1 MWTSMMTIA
10 MLTGLLIFAAQ
21 LHLARRIARAKTDV
35 PIFNQIF
42 VLCLVFSGR
51 LFFLQTR
58 RNCVI
63 LAFFVPHA
71 LTPPGTAT
79 MISVPLNM
87 WIMSLED
94 QDQED
99 QQLRQNLCSILAV
112 VSFITIIATTVT
124 IIIILII
131 STEGALRLPTTHENN
146 PTQPH
151 PVRHIALNELK
162 RPKIDLSPFSMT

>member
-1 MWTSMMTIA
+1 MWTAMMTTA
-10 MLTGLLIFAAQ
+10 MLIGLLIFAAQ
-21 LHLARRIARAKTDV
+21 LQLSLRITRAKTDV
-35 PIFNQIF
+35 PVFNQIF

-51 LFFLQTR
+51 LFFLPTR

-63 LAFFVPHA
+63 FVFFVPYT

-79 MISVPLNM
+79 MISLPLNT

-112 VSFITIIATTVT
+112 VSFIIIMTSLFESYTPSSMLFRPGAGVRAGSLWKQLLHRRPP
-124 IIIILII
+124 LI
-131 STEGALRLPTTHENN
+131 
-146 PTQPH
+146 
-151 PVRHIALNELK
+151 
-162 RPKIDLSPFSMT
+162 